1 MKKFDKSFNGY
12 NVNQVNA
19 FVDDVVDKVDDMITK
34 MKEKDLIIDRLTK
47 ELEHYKSMDATLNRA
62 VVMAEEASNKY
73 KENSLNESDL
83 IITEAKKNANRIIN
97 DALMKAEHIEEVVIF
112 LGHLIKICGPRR
124 IAAAIAFR
132 ITIGVLLDIIFA
144 HNFKSKA
151 AVLCAE
157 HGIVANYIATTAA
170 SRNMTQRRF
179 KAKGILKLIVLA
191 NLVRLDN
198 RHLTTA
204 VR

>member
-83 IITEAKKNANRIIN
+83 IIIEAKKNANRIIN
-97 DALMKAEHIEEVVIF
+97 DALMKAEHIEEDSARLRRNIVTYKRRMK
-112 LGHLIKICGPRR
+112 GLIEQQSEIIDDLDKI
-124 IAAAIAFR
+124 
-132 ITIGVLLDIIFA
+132 DI
-144 HNFKSKA
+144 
-151 AVLCAE
+151 E
-157 HGIVANYIATTAA
+157 
-170 SRNMTQRRF
+170 
-179 KAKGILKLIVLA
+179 
-191 NLVRLDN
+191 
-198 RHLTTA
+198 
-204 VR
+204 